1 VSLLTQQVLAQNQN
15 NPLYDISRKVHFGFA
30 IGLNTSTMALK
41 PSDASYTQNTFT
53 KVNQATFPFISLQ
66 PVCNFHLRERLDL
79 RLVLDFSLSQRNID
93 FTHITGFKESKV
105 IPSAY
110 LGVPVLLKYKSVRHE
125 NWRFY
130 VIGGFG
136 YAYDFESNEGHVQ
149 DIREPLVAL
158 KKHNYYYSYGAG
170 FDIYNK
176 LFKLSPELRVATGLN
191 DVLVANPDAYT
202 TMFDG
207 ARNTMVWLSFFFE

>member
-1 VSLLTQQVLAQNQN
+1 
-15 NPLYDISRKVHFGFA
+15 
-30 IGLNTSTMALK
+30 
-41 PSDASYTQNTFT
+41 
-53 KVNQATFPFISLQ
+53 
-66 PVCNFHLRERLDL
+66 
-79 RLVLDFSLSQRNID
+79 
-93 FTHITGFKESKV
+93 
-105 IPSAY
+105 
-110 LGVPVLLKYKSVRHE
+110 
-125 NWRFY
+125 
-130 VIGGFG
+130 
-136 YAYDFESNEGHVQ
+136 
-149 DIREPLVAL
+149 VAL